1 MCRCFVLG
9 DWRSISIC
17 TAAGSAVHCFCAA
30 ERCMRVAQDVG
41 GVALLIDAKTDQAAR
56 WYAGYGAVPLL
67 DAPLSLVLPF
77 AVAEDA
83 LKKAR

>member
-1 MCRCFVLG
+1 
-9 DWRSISIC
+9 
-17 TAAGSAVHCFCAA
+17 
-30 ERCMRVAQDVG
+30 MRVAQDVG